1 MKHIIILF
9 FISIS
14 IINSQIPSVSK
25 NLYTPVNIE
34 IDSINNSIIFNRK
47 NAIHR
52 YGYYLEQ
59 LSTLE
64 NKFLQIADYND
75 LEDSI
80 YKVDNIEKNRLYEFN
95 YINQSSM
102 KYNTYE
108 GFPYSQAK
116 SNTYLACGRELES
129 YAAKRTVLLLVDSTV
144 YYPLESE
151 IKRLRDDLVS
161 EGWGVRIVEVNR
173 MKYDEA
179 RFINVLDLYYLGIR
193 DFLYYNPNL
202 NTEAVLLIGK
212 TPKFYSGKFAPDNK
226 PNHLGAWPANGLFG
240 IKTAFAHTYRD
251 KENSFESDWER
262 NNYGYQDLVYG
273 YNTFPYKV
281 DLMVG
286 SLDLSELPSFPE
298 SEIELLR
305 RYLNKNHKYRTG
317 QLPFR
322 RRGLIDDKLADEHLR
337 EAPASSGWRNFN
349 SMFGP
354 DSISEGDYFS
364 TLENESYM
372 ASYACG
378 NGQTFDSLGDVGSSK
393 DFATKQVNTIFT
405 MLYGDYIGDWDSP
418 DNFLRASLASEPS
431 ILTAAWVGHPH
442 WFMHHM
448 SIGYPIGY
456 STRLTQNN
464 EIYIPLEH
472 FQTDTTSKPYDPYKN
487 GVHVGLLGDPTLT
500 MYPLELENSVSN
512 LKALK
517 VNDYTVRLTWD
528 ISDMSIPHYYDVF
541 RSNYE
546 DGPFDKMTDVSITS
560 GEFVDEY
567 HHTGDVWYMVRE
579 KVLEF
584 SPTASFWKHLRGKIV
599 QTDVKSDVEDNTE
612 NSDIIIS
619 PNPTSDNVVIQF
631 TNDNYYNFDV
641 QIYDARGTLVKTY
654 SQNVKNHLI
663 WNLEDE
669 KGLRI
674 NSGVYYLKVDNGSN
688 TSVKKIVVVK

>member
-1 MKHIIILF
+1 MKYIILI
-9 FISIS
+9 ISIN
-14 IINSQIPSVSK
+14 IVNAQIPSESK
-25 NLYTPVNIE
+25 NLYTPVKIQ
-34 IDSINNSIIFNRK
+34 IDSMNNSIILNRK

-52 YGYYLEQ
+52 YGFYLEQ
-59 LSTLE
+59 LDAES

-80 YKVDNIEKNRLYEFN
+80 YEVTNIEKNRLYEFN

-102 KYNTYE
+102 KYDTYK

-116 SNTYLACGRELES
+116 SNTFFACGQELES
-129 YAAKRTVLLLVDSTV
+129 YAAKRTILLLVDSTV
-144 YYPLESE
+144 YHPLESE
-151 IKRLRDDLVS
+151 IDRLKNDLIS
-161 EGWGVRIVEVNR
+161 EGWGVRIEKVNR
-173 MKYDEA
+173 ILNQSN
-179 RFINVLDLYYLGIR
+179 RVGGIL
-193 DFLYYNPNL
+193 FLYNVFISNFIEANKDL
-202 NTEAVLLIGK
+202 NIESVFLIGK
-212 TPKFYSGKFAPDNK
+212 TPKFYSGKFAPDEK
-226 PNHLGAWPANGLFG
+226 PNHIGVWPADGLFG
-240 IKTAFAHTYRD
+240 ILEHFTDTWGTNG
-251 KENSFESDWER
+251 NSELSDWER
-262 NNYGYQDLVYG
+262 NNFSSFDLVYG

-286 SLDLSELPSFPE
+286 SLDLSDLPSFPE

-364 TLENESYM
+364 TLANESYM

-378 NGQTFDSLGDVGSSK
+378 KGQPFDSLAGVGSSK
-393 DFATKQVNTIFT
+393 DFATKPVNTIFT

-442 WFMHHM
+442 WFIHHL

-464 EIYIPLEH
+464 DIYVPIEH
-472 FQTDTTSKPYDPYKN
+472 FQTDTTTKPYAPYKN

-500 MYPLELENSVSN
+500 MYPLDLENSVSN
-512 LKALK
+512 LKAEK

-528 ISDMSIPHYYDVF
+528 ISDLSTTHFYDVF
-541 RSNYE
+541 RSNYA
-546 DGPFDKMTDVSITS
+546 DGPFDKVTEVSLTNIS
-560 GEFVDEY
+560 EFVDEY

-584 SPTASFWKHLRGKIV
+584 SPTASFWKHLRGKLV
-599 QTDVKSDVEDNTE
+599 QTDVKSGVEENTE
-612 NSDIIIS
+612 VDGITVA
-619 PNPTSDNVVIQF
+619 PNPTNSFVNLKL
-631 TNDNYYNFDV
+631 NY
-641 QIYDARGTLVKTY
+641 TSESTTY
-654 SQNVKNHLI
+654 TIVNQNGMQVEQKRISN
-663 WNLEDE
+663 NSNE
-669 KGLRI
+669 LRI
-674 NSGVYYLKVDNGSN
+674 DFSAYPAGVYFLTINCGNDVKSYKV
-688 TSVKKIVVVK
+688 VRE

>member
-1 MKHIIILF
+1 MKLIIIALIVL
-9 FISIS
+9 IS
-14 IINSQIPSVSK
+14 NLQSQELSESK
-25 NLYTPVNIE
+25 YLYTPVKIE
-34 IDSINNSIIFNRK
+34 IDSMNNSIVFDRIEDKLRFNFFL
-47 NAIHR
+47 N
-52 YGYYLEQ
+52 Q
-59 LSTLE
+59 LDRNS
-64 NKFLQIADYND
+64 NKFYEIADLFD
-75 LEDSI
+75 LQFPPFEM
-80 YKVDNIEKNRLYEFN
+80 KNIEKSKLYEFSYSN
-95 YINQSSM
+95 NSFMRYS
-102 KYNTYE
+102 TYE

-286 SLDLSELPSFPE
+286 SLDLSGLSSFPE

-364 TLENESYM
+364 TLADESYM

-378 NGQTFDSLGDVGSSK
+378 NGQPFDSLGGVGSSK

-431 ILTAAWVGHPH
+431 VLTAAWVGHPH

-448 SIGYPIGY
+448 SIGYPLGY

-464 EIYIPLEH
+464 DIYVPLEH

-500 MYPLELENSVSN
+500 MYPLDLENSVSN
-512 LKALK
+512 LKAEK
-517 VNDYTVRLTWD
+517 MNDYTVRLTWD
-528 ISDMSIPHYYDVF
+528 ISDMSSTHFYDVF
-541 RSNYE
+541 RSNYA
-546 DGPFDKMTDVSITS
+546 DGPFDKVTEVSITD
-560 GEFVDEY
+560 GQFVDEY

-584 SPTASFWKHLRGKIV
+584 SPTASFWKHLRGKLV
-599 QTDVKSDVEDNTE
+599 QTDVKSGVEDVSN
-612 NSDIIIS
+612 NQLNIY
-619 PNPTSDNVVIQF
+619 PNPTNNIINIELRNDVLATSYKIINAEGKRIMGGSQAPANTFAIEVESIPTGSYIIELETTTGEVIIDKF
-631 TNDNYYNFDV
+631 V
-641 QIYDARGTLVKTY
+641 R
-654 SQNVKNHLI
+654 
-663 WNLEDE
+663 
-669 KGLRI
+669 R
-674 NSGVYYLKVDNGSN
+674 
-688 TSVKKIVVVK
+688 

>member
-1 MKHIIILF
+1 MKYIILILI
-9 FISIS
+9 ISIN
-14 IINSQIPSVSK
+14 IVNAQIPSESK
-25 NLYTPVNIE
+25 NLYTPVKIE
-34 IDSINNSIIFNRK
+34 IDSMNNSIILNRI

-59 LSTLE
+59 LDTES

-80 YKVDNIEKNRLYEFN
+80 YQIDNIEKNRLYEFN

-102 KYNTYE
+102 KYNTYK

-116 SNTYLACGRELES
+116 SNTFFACGQELES
-129 YAAKRTVLLLVDSTV
+129 YAAKRTILLLVDSTV

-151 IKRLRDDLVS
+151 IDRLKNDLIS
-161 EGWGVRIVEVNR
+161 EGWGVRIVKVGTIRESLS
-173 MKYDEA
+173 
-179 RFINVLDLYYLGIR
+179 RFDKVTILYYLGIR
-193 DFLYYNPNL
+193 DNIYYNPDINI
-202 NTEAVLLIGK
+202 EAVFLIGN
-212 TPKFYSGKFAPDNK
+212 TPNFYSGKFAPDDK
-226 PNHLGAWPANGLFG
+226 PNHIGSWPANGLFG
-240 IKTAFAHTYRD
+240 VRTNFINNNID
-251 KENSFESDWER
+251 KGNSDESDWER
-262 NNYGYQDLVYG
+262 NNYSRDYMVWG

-286 SLDLSELPSFPE
+286 SLDLSDLPSFQE
-298 SEIELLR
+298 SEVELLR

-364 TLENESYM
+364 TLANESYM

-378 NGQTFDSLGDVGSSK
+378 KGQPFDSLDGIGSSK
-393 DFATKQVNTIFT
+393 DFATKPVNTIFT

-442 WFMHHM
+442 WFMHHL

-464 EIYIPLEH
+464 DIYVPIEH

-500 MYPLELENSVSN
+500 MYPLDLENSVSN
-512 LKALK
+512 LKAAK
-517 VNDYTVRLTWD
+517 VNDFTVRLTWD
-528 ISDMSIPHYYDVF
+528 ISDMSKVHFYDVF
-541 RSNYE
+541 RSNYA
-546 DGPFDKMTDVSITS
+546 DGPFDKVTEVSITE
-560 GEFVDEY
+560 GQFVDEY

-584 SPTASFWKHLRGKIV
+584 SPTASFWKHLRGKLV
-599 QTDVKSDVEDNTE
+599 QTDVKSEMEENTE
-612 NSDIIIS
+612 VAGITVA
-619 PNPTSDNVVIQF
+619 PNPTNSFVNLKLNYTSESTTYTIVNQNGKQVEQKPISNNSNELRIDFSAYPSGVYFITINCG
-631 TNDNYYNFDV
+631 ND
-641 QIYDARGTLVKTY
+641 VKTY
-654 SQNVKNHLI
+654 
-663 WNLEDE
+663 
-669 KGLRI
+669 
-674 NSGVYYLKVDNGSN
+674 KV
-688 TSVKKIVVVK
+688 VRE